1 MLKMTCDVQGV
12 AKASMIGFF
21 FFIIFYF
28 IMFLTLII
36 SFYYIYILFF
46 CCGPFSSLLQS
57 EYLLGRASM
66 IGFGV

>member
-21 FFIIFYF
+21 SIFFYF

-36 SFYYIYILFF
+36 SFYYIYFVF